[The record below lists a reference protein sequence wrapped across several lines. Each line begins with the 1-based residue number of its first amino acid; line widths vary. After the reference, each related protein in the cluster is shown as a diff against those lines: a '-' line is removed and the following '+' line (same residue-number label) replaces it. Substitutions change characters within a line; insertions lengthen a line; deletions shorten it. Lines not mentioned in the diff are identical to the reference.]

1 MHGSKQALI
10 SFILL
15 LLVNMSSWAQER
27 IISLAPH
34 TTEIIFA
41 LGSGDKLLA
50 VSDHSDFPVE
60 ASQLPSVA
68 NHNGLNFEKI
78 MRLQPDL
85 IVAWQGGN
93 KPQDLARLASLGFNM
108 YYSHPQRPEDISDEL
123 RGLGKVLG
131 QENKAEKLAQAFTD
145 ELTKIKSTYHSDDK
159 VPVFYYMWS
168 TPLMTIGSRA
178 WANYLLNIC
187 GAQNIFSDAPTA
199 YPEVSIEQV
208 IRRQPQKIIA
218 AMNASLAD
226 VSTFW
231 QAKRE
236 LLAAPLM
243 LVDPDKLHR
252 FTPRLIGGLKHLC
265 LQIHQ

>member
-1 MHGSKQALI
+1 MPGSKFFLVVFMLI
-10 SFILL
+10 PLFNISA
-15 LLVNMSSWAQER
+15 WAQQR

-34 TTEIIFA
+34 TTELIYA

-50 VSDHSDFPVE
+50 VSDYSNFPAQ

-68 NHNGLNFEKI
+68 SHNGLDFEKI

-93 KPQDLARLASLGFNM
+93 KPQDLARLALLGFNM

-123 RGLGKVLG
+123 RHLG
-131 QENKAEKLAQAFTD
+131 QVLDQANEAEVLAQAFTD
-145 ELTKIKSTYHSDDK
+145 ELEKIKSIYHSDKK

-168 TPLMTIGSRA
+168 TPLMTIGSNA

-187 GAQNIFSDAPTA
+187 GAQNIFSDAPTP

-208 IRRQPQKIIA
+208 IRRKPQKLIA
-218 AMNASLAD
+218 AINTSSAD
-226 VSTFW
+226 ASTFW
-231 QAKRE
+231 QTKRE
-236 LLAAPLM
+236 LLAVPLLM
-243 LVDPDKLHR
+243 INPDRLHR
-252 FTPRLIGGLKHLC
+252 FTPRLIGGLKQLC
-265 LQIHQ
+265 RKIHQ